1 MQLWTIEPLS
11 KFDYIVEV
19 PKYLKQLK
27 KLITLLFN
35 FRKI

>member
-27 KLITLLFN
+27 KVNNSSI
-35 FRKI
+35 